1 MSRILRE
8 QVIPT
13 SQFKIPEI
21 EAGGYRTSHKGILAG
36 RLDHGAEPGAF
47 RDNGLQ
53 LFSLVNIS
61 AKEHPGVHAVLGND
75 VDREGIPGIEMPDF
89 IGGKPVEG

>member
-1 MSRILRE
+1 MGRILRE
-8 QVIPT
+8 QGIPT

-21 EAGGYRTSHKGILAG
+21 EAGGHRTSHKGILAG
-36 RLDHGAEPGAF
+36 RLDHSAEPNSF
-47 RDNGLQ
+47 RDKGLQ
-53 LFSLVNIS
+53 LFPPGDIP
-61 AKEHPGVHAVLGND
+61 AKEQPFVHAVAGND